1 MKPEQTFRVELLR
14 HLEQE
19 IRFSGSGIEVDWNVA
34 DQDGDRDDQIRR
46 EKSVQIDSELK
57 FTSVILTTVIYS
69 CNLQL
74 KFLQLSFYNCNF
86 TICNFKR
93 NFAIF

>member
-46 EKSVQIDSELK
+46 EKSVQIDSEL
-57 FTSVILTTVIYS
+57 
-69 CNLQL
+69 
-74 KFLQLSFYNCNF
+74 
-86 TICNFKR
+86 
-93 NFAIF
+93 